1 MLQEQVSETENFHED
16 SVGAEPIGPTQDA
29 VVQDRSSTS
38 VDEASGEPQKHTYA
52 SIVCFFS
59 YYGSSVASMMLIFFL
74 VLVVNSS
81 YVLQKDNLH
90 RLLLFLARMYILLLL
105 QSRIS
110 LLRSLQTSNDLHRQ
124 THMKGL
130 D

>member
-29 VVQDRSSTS
+29 VVQDRSATS

-59 YYGSSVASMMLIFFL
+59 YYGSSVASMMLIFFFWFW
-74 VLVVNSS
+74 
-81 YVLQKDNLH
+81 
-90 RLLLFLARMYILLLL
+90 LLIPVTCCKRTICTVYCF
-105 QSRIS
+105 S
-110 LLRSLQTSNDLHRQ
+110 
-124 THMKGL
+124 
-130 D
+130 